1 MSKQILKEKKKNTP
15 CDKCNQGNKQGAVM
29 VHKWVRVR
37 AVPVSMEWLEK
48 ASSTKVNFKLR
59 PERFQDIS
67 PRSPNRQA
75 YLLGCQDTF

>member
-1 MSKQILKEKKKNTP
+1 
-15 CDKCNQGNKQGAVM
+15 M

-37 AVPVSMEWLEK
+37 AGPVSMEWLEK

-59 PERFQDIS
+59 PEPFQDIS

-75 YLLGCQDTF
+75 CVSGCQDTF